1 MKILVVKLSSFGDI
15 LHVLPTVQA
24 LKEQTGAS
32 VDWVVHP
39 EFASLVR
46 CFADVDRVLTF
57 PRRHLWKEARGSIA
71 RLRET
76 EYDLVVDLHGLFK
89 SGVVARFARARR
101 RIAPS
106 YAREGS
112 ALFFGERAGRMNRT
126 RHAVEQAFDT
136 LDYLGLKRPDGVF
149 RARLRPVAV
158 ELPAAS
164 PLIAFAPVSRWVT
177 KNWPASRF
185 AEVAKAFAASHPGAA
200 ILVLG
205 GKGDSAVGEEIA
217 SAAPGLVRNLCGKT
231 TIPES
236 LEILSRCDLLIAND
250 TGPVHMAAAVGTRC
264 LVVFGP
270 TRPDWTGPYGPGHRV
285 IMRKLPC
292 QPCLKRQCKR
302 GDLACL
308 MEIAADEVHRAA
320 CEMLASGADVSPASF

>member
-1 MKILVVKLSSFGDI
+1 MRILVVKLSSFGDI

-32 VDWVVHP
+32 IDWIVHP

-57 PRRHLWKEARGSIA
+57 PRRHVWREAGASIKV
-71 RLRET
+71 LRET

-89 SGVVARFARARR
+89 SGIVAHFARAKRK
-101 RIAPS
+101 IAPS
-106 YAREGS
+106 YARECS
-112 ALFFGERAGRMNRT
+112 SIFFGERAGRMNRT
-126 RHAVEQAFDT
+126 RHAVEQAMDT
-136 LDYLGLKRPDGVF
+136 LDYLHLKRPEGVF
-149 RARLRPVAV
+149 KAHLHPVSVSIPDGA
-158 ELPAAS
+158 

-177 KNWPASRF
+177 KNWPAGRF
-185 AEVAKAFAASHPGAA
+185 GEVAKAFAVSHPKAA

-205 GKGDSAVGEEIA
+205 GKGDHAVGEQIA
-217 SAAPGLVRNLCGKT
+217 AVAPGVVHNLCGKT
-231 TIPES
+231 SIPES
-236 LEILSRCDLLIAND
+236 LAILSKCDLLVAND

-285 IMRKLPC
+285 IMRHLPC

-308 MEIAADEVHRAA
+308 MQITSGEVHQAA
-320 CEMLASGADVSPASF
+320 CEMLGE